1 MKLSK
6 LIDVWSVPVMVG
18 IGAFLFWYHTI
29 DAPAVA
35 TRVPHAVLICLIL
48 LMLIVVRKT
57 LKQQAKDQT
66 QSLTDTNETE
76 SAPQTH
82 GASSS
87 SIHQFMRQ
95 WSVQIFFGLG
105 VLYFLTFEILG
116 FSISNFIFVSLSMA
130 LVKNYQSNFVFKDL
144 VPVLLTASITTVLL
158 FMFAKITSFN
168 IPTGIFGI

>member
-1 MKLSK
+1 
-6 LIDVWSVPVMVG
+6 MVA
-18 IGAFLFWYHTI
+18 IGAFLFWYHTM

-35 TRVPHAVLICLIL
+35 TRVPHAVLICLVL

-57 LKQQAKDQT
+57 LKQQAKEDT
-66 QSLTDTNETE
+66 QSTTE
-76 SAPQTH
+76 SSETI
-82 GASSS
+82 GAAMTSSSS

-116 FSISNFIFVSLSMA
+116 FSISNFIFISLSMA
-130 LVKNYQSNFVFKDL
+130 LVKNYQSNFAFRDL
-144 VPVLLTASITTVLL
+144 VPVLLTASITTALL
-158 FMFAKITSFN
+158 FLFAKLTSFN